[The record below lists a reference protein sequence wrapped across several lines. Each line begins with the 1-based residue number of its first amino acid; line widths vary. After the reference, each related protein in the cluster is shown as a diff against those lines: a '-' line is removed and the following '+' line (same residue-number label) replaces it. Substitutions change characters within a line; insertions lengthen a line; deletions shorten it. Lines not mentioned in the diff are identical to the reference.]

1 MGPGALP
8 VIAPPRTEE
17 GSADPGEGVR
27 GKEERAIQ
35 AGFTRKLHAAFAVM
49 LAATL
54 AIAWY
59 FYDSARW
66 FSTDTREITN
76 AASRLVDYEDIAR
89 YTWQALQDMESAV
102 RLEQRDAAPAAI
114 AASEEVRAAFARLRM
129 LEASASASASA
140 SAPAS
145 SPAVSLDELEFAVD
159 DIFRSLM
166 IIGSAL
172 DAGQDGVVTE
182 ELARLDASGA
192 ASRFRGLVDSAIEE
206 RRRELETLGEE
217 AVSLADYVLRL
228 LPLIMVV
235 LVLGTGFVAW
245 RFSQRLSESF
255 RVLHEATRSFAD
267 GQLQH
272 RVPPLREQEF
282 QRLGSAFN
290 TMAEQLDEKD
300 RQLRESNVRL
310 EAKVE
315 ERTRALSESND
326 KLALVDEHRRKL
338 LAEISHEFRT
348 PLTVIKGESEIAL
361 RNKSNDVGDYKE
373 AFSRIIDTADHATG
387 LVEDLLFIVR
397 ADAGEPRLELQST
410 EVTGLVAEV
419 CEEFGGKAAS
429 KELTIEFKGGVEH
442 ATLQGDSRRLRQV
455 FAILLDNALRYSHAG
470 GTVEVAVDAVDD
482 RLRVAVMDR
491 GIGLSEEEADQAFH
505 RFFRGRAAQAHAA
518 QGTGLGLPVARAI
531 VEAHGGTI
539 RIAPREGGGAVA
551 TVTLPVEGSLRVVA

>member
-1 MGPGALP
+1 
-8 VIAPPRTEE
+8 
-17 GSADPGEGVR
+17 
-27 GKEERAIQ
+27 
-35 AGFTRKLHAAFAVM
+35 M

-66 FSTDTREITN
+66 FSTDTREITQ
-76 AASRLVDYEDIAR
+76 AAARLADYEDIAR

-102 RLEQRDAAPAAI
+102 RIGRGGSAPAGI
-114 AASEEVRAAFARLRM
+114 AASEEVGAAFARLRL
-129 LEASASASASA
+129 LEPSPGSAAA
-140 SAPAS
+140 
-145 SPAVSLDELEFAVD
+145 PAVSLDELESATD
-159 DIFRSLM
+159 AIFRSVM

-172 DAGQDGVVTE
+172 DAGQDTVVDE
-182 ELARLDASGA
+182 ALSRFDADGA
-192 ASRFRGLVDSAIEE
+192 ASRFRSLIDTAIAE
-206 RRRELETLGEE
+206 RRQALDTLGEE

-228 LPLIMVV
+228 LPLIMIA
-235 LVLGTGFVAW
+235 LVLGTGLVAW
-245 RFSQRLSESF
+245 RFSQRLGESF
-255 RVLHEATRSFAD
+255 GVLHEAARNFAA
-267 GQLQH
+267 GRLQH

-282 QRLGSAFN
+282 QHLGSAFN

-300 RQLRESNVRL
+300 RQLRESNVSL
-310 EAKVE
+310 EAKIE

-326 KLALVDEHRRKL
+326 KLAMVDEHRRKL

-361 RNKSNDVGDYKE
+361 RNKSSDAKDYRE
-373 AFSRIIDTADHATG
+373 SFRRIIDTADHATG

-397 ADAGEPRLELQST
+397 ADAGEPRLELKST
-410 EVTGLVAEV
+410 EVIALVAEV

-429 KELTIEFKGGVEH
+429 KALDIGFKGGVER

-470 GTVEVAVDAVDD
+470 GTVEVAADALDG
-482 RLRVAVMDR
+482 RLRVMVMDR
-491 GIGLSEEEADQAFH
+491 GIGISEEEADQAFH

-531 VEAHGGTI
+531 VEAHDGTVAIGPRDGGGT
-539 RIAPREGGGAVA
+539 VA
-551 TVTLPVEGSLRVVA
+551 TVTFPVEGRLKVVA